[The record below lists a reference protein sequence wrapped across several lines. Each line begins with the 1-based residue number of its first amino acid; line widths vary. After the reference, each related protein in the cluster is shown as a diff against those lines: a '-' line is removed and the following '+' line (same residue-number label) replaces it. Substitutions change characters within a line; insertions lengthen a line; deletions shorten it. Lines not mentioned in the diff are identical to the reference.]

1 MYVIKRDGRKVDFN
15 SIKITNAIRKSS
27 LDLDSELNETEL
39 SNLTNDVIEKINS
52 RNILEIEVEEIQN
65 IVEEVLMKND
75 YIKIGKSYSN
85 YRNERNRVREIKSD
99 LMKAINKI
107 GIETD
112 RDNGAKRFYFNV

>member
-1 MYVIKRDGRKVDFN
+1 MDVIKRDGRKVDFN

-27 LDLDSELNETEL
+27 LDLDAELNETEL